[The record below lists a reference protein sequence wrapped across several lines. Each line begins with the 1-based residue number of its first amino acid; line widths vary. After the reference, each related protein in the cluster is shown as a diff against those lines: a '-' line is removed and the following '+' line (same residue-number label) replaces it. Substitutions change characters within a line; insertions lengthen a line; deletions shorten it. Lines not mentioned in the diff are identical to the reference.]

1 MMKQNILNQL
11 KTTWA
16 GNTCL
21 CFDILDSTQEFA
33 KTLAMKEPVH
43 GTLIVADTQSAG
55 KGRRGRVWQS
65 PKGTTVAMSLCLEP
79 KLQIEHAAGLTL
91 VMALAV
97 SEGILELTGA
107 ETQIKW
113 PNDLVL
119 NGRKISGILTELIL
133 KEGGY
138 AVIIGIGINVTTEQ
152 FPEEIKDIASSI
164 KLETNKEI
172 SREALVAA
180 ILKHFEI
187 YYETYTQTE
196 DFSALKEL
204 YEQRLVNKER
214 DVQVLDPKEPYVGV
228 AKGINEK
235 GNLVVECSDGTE
247 KCVDSGE
254 VSVRGLYGYV

>member
-1 MMKQNILNQL
+1 MIKNNILNQL
-11 KTTWA
+11 KTAWA
-16 GNTCL
+16 GKTCL
-21 CFDILDSTQEFA
+21 CFDVLDSTQNFGKE
-33 KTLAMKEPVH
+33 LAVKEPVH
-43 GTLIVADTQSAG
+43 GTLIVADSQSAG

-65 PKGTTVAMSLCLEP
+65 PKGSSIAMSLCLEP

-97 SEGILELTGA
+97 SEGILELTGV
-107 ETQIKW
+107 EPQIKW

-133 KEGGY
+133 KDGGY
-138 AVIIGIGINVTTEQ
+138 AVIIGTGINVNTEA

-164 KLETNKEI
+164 KLETGKEI
-172 SREALVAA
+172 SREALIAS
-180 ILKHFEI
+180 ILKHFEN
-187 YYETYTQTE
+187 YYEIYTQTE

-235 GNLVVECSDGTE
+235 GNLVVECIDGTI